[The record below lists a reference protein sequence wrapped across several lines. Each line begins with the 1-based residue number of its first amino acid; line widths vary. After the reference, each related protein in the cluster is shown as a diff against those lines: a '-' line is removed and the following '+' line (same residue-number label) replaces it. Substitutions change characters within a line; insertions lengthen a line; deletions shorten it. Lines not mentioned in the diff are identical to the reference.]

1 MKTGPGFKL
10 SKSTKRVL
18 ATMTGD
24 MYGVC
29 KRMMID
35 AEVAETKAKQAKI
48 TKNVGKSETKVS

>member
-24 MYGVC
+24 MYGVY

-35 AEVAETKAKQAKI
+35 AEVAETKAKQAKL
-48 TKNVGKSETKVS
+48 TKNVSKSETKVS

>member
-24 MYGVC
+24 MYGVY

-35 AEVAETKAKQAKI
+35 AEVAEIKAKQAKI